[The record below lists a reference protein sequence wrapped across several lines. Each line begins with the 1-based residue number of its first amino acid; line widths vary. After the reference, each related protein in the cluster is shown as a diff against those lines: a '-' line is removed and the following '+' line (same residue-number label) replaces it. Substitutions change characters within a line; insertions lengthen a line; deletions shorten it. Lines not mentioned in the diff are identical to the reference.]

1 MIADMQQICSR
12 YADNHGLNSE
22 AASFMAF
29 VKDLVMRLVK
39 LEVLS
44 LTPRYAGPKDNQ
56 LLAKDSYKSVDMK
69 LFFCNKCI
77 DNISQVWQLQVPLLF
92 AHSSRQ
98 AACARAP

>member
-12 YADNHGLNSE
+12 YADNHGLDSE

-44 LTPRYAGPKDNQ
+44 LTPRYAKDNQ
-56 LLAKDSYKSVDMK
+56 LLAKGSYKSVDMK

-92 AHSSRQ
+92 AHFSRQ